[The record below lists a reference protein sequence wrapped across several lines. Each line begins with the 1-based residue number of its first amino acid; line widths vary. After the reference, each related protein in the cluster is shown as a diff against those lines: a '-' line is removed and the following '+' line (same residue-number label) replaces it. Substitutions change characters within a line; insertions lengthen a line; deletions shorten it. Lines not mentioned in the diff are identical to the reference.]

1 MTQFQLIEAALQRT
15 VRRRRLDRAW
25 RGFWRGLLVGGIA
38 WLLVLAAYKLLPIPA
53 WSLLAGAAAA
63 GVLALGGLLAGACR
77 SISVPETAR
86 WIDGRQHL
94 QERLSTALEVSDG
107 PGSKWRE
114 LVVSDAA
121 LHVTSLNVRELLPLR
136 FHPVSRWA
144 LIVLVLSA
152 GLGFVPEYRSQKHL
166 ENKQDAARVR
176 ETGQQLAELIRRN
189 LQQRQPLL
197 EPTQK
202 AMEAVAELGDKLSQ
216 QTLTRSEALR
226 DLTSVTEK
234 LSQQAREMEKNPALK
249 PLERAARESNT
260 GGLPSP
266 GELQKQMESLQKS
279 LGSVAGNPDKL
290 DQLQKNLEKLRQSA
304 ANLPGKDSPAGAAAR
319 EQMSQA
325 LNDMARQA
333 QELGASLPGLEEAIA
348 ALQSDQTGLLVK
360 DLKAALSDL
369 EKMKDMAQ
377 AMQQLQQQMAKL
389 GKDLAEQLKNGQAQA
404 AVSTLQKMIEQL
416 KSANLSPEQLQKL
429 IDEVAKAADP
439 AGDYG
444 DVANHLEKAAQQM
457 QKGEKSDAAQSLA
470 AASKELEKLMQQM
483 ADSES
488 MEGTLDA
495 LRRAQ
500 MAVATRQSWEAAGT
514 CKACQGAGCK
524 LCQGKGRGWR
534 RGGKPGAGV
543 GTWAE
548 EQGWTFPEESEP
560 VDNSGVTRP
569 DMAARGT
576 SDRGEGDVNPNLL
589 PTKVRGQMSPGGSMP
604 SITLKGVSIKGQ
616 STVGYQAAATAAQA
630 EAQSALNQDQV
641 PRAYQGAVR
650 DYFDDLKK

>member
-1 MTQFQLIEAALQRT
+1 M
-15 VRRRRLDRAW
+15 
-25 RGFWRGLLVGGIA
+25 
-38 WLLVLAAYKLLPIPA
+38 
-53 WSLLAGAAAA
+53 S
-63 GVLALGGLLAGACR
+63 
-77 SISVPETAR
+77 ETAR
-86 WIDGRQHL
+86 WMDGRKHL
-94 QERLSTALEVSDG
+94 QERLSTALEFSDS
-107 PGSKWRE
+107 PNSNWRE
-114 LVVSDAA
+114 LIVSDAA
-121 LHVTSLNVRELLPLR
+121 SHLASLNVRELLPLR
-136 FHPVSRWA
+136 FYAAGRWA
-144 LIVLVLSA
+144 LIVLLLSV

-166 ENKQDAARVR
+166 EKKQDAASIR
-176 ETGQQLAELIRRN
+176 ETGKQLAELTRRN
-189 LQQRQPLL
+189 LQQRPPLL

-234 LSQQAREMEKNPALK
+234 LSQQARELEKNPALK
-249 PLERAARESNT
+249 PLERAARESST

-266 GELQKQMESLQKS
+266 GEMRKQMESLQKS
-279 LGSVAGNPDKL
+279 LGNAAGNPDKL
-290 DQLQKNLEKLRQSA
+290 DKLQKSLEKLRQSA
-304 ANLPGKDSPAGAAAR
+304 ANLPSKDSPAGAAAR

-325 LNDMARQA
+325 LTDLAKQA

-348 ALQSDQTGLLVK
+348 ALQSDQTGLLLK
-360 DLKAALSDL
+360 DLDAALTDL

-404 AVSTLQKMIEQL
+404 AVATLQKMIEQL

-429 IDEVAKAADP
+429 IDEVAKATDP

-444 DVANHLEKAAQQM
+444 KVADYLEKAAQQM
-457 QKGEKSDAAQSLA
+457 QKGEKADAAQSLA

-488 MEGTLDA
+488 LEGTLDA

-500 MAVATRQSWEAAGT
+500 MAVAMRQSWEMAGA

-524 LCQGKGRGWR
+524 LCRGKGRGWR
-534 RGGKPGAGV
+534 HGGKPGSGV
-543 GTWAE
+543 GTWAD
-548 EQGWTFPEESEP
+548 EQGGWTFPEESQP

-616 STVGYQAAATAAQA
+616 STVGYQEAAAAAQA